1 MTRAANRIGEIAQ
14 EAECASVMTGAKPWW
29 GGNGLMGARE
39 AGKKIPGSCDNCQ
52 GFSGWDDRL
61 CRSDCTQYLGQAFRQ
76 CLVQG
81 LVRALQAPVSHQFLQ
96 LA

>member
-1 MTRAANRIGEIAQ
+1 MRVRNDRGKALVG
-14 EAECASVMTGAKPWW
+14 AEMVGWVPV
-29 GGNGLMGARE
+29 RP
-39 AGKKIPGSCDNCQ
+39 KKIPGSCGNCQ